1 MNETGYLQRLT
12 TRLADGLARVPEA
25 LRGRQIAFLQGSQLA
40 DGSFPDREGGA
51 DLYYTGFGL
60 RGLAALD
67 ALTPDIAGRAAG
79 YLRASLGG
87 QANVVDF
94 YSLLY
99 SCLLLQASAGID
111 ILSDSPPD
119 WPDRVAATLET
130 FRTADGGYA
139 KMPNHPGG
147 GSTYH
152 SFLVG
157 LCYEVLGRSLPDP
170 DAIEKFVLSRR
181 RDDGGFVEVAPM
193 RRSGTNPT
201 AAAIGLLQLIGRPP
215 SGELRDSL
223 IELLLEALSDE
234 GGLRANARVPVA
246 DLLSTFTGLWTL
258 EQLGA
263 LDRIDAAAARAY
275 VEELEVDGGGFHGG
289 VWDDGTD
296 VEYTFYGLGV
306 LALMSAGANL

>member
-1 MNETGYLQRLT
+1 MSNTSYLERLT
-12 TRLADGLARVPEA
+12 SRMTEGLARVPQEI
-25 LRGRQIAFLQGSQLA
+25 RQRHIAFLQAAQLP
-40 DGSFPDREGGA
+40 DGSWPDREGGA

-67 ALTPDIAGRAAG
+67 ALTPEIAERAAG
-79 YLRASLGG
+79 SLLAALNQ

-99 SCLLLQASAGID
+99 SCLLLQVSAGID
-111 ILSDSPPD
+111 VLAGSPPD
-119 WPDRVAATLET
+119 WPDRVAQTLET

-139 KMPNHPGG
+139 KMPRHPGG

-157 LCYEVLGRSLPDP
+157 LCYEVLNRPIPDP
-170 DAIEKFVLSRR
+170 DRLEQFVASRR
-181 RDDGGFVEVAPM
+181 REDGGFVEVAPM

-201 AAAIGLLQLIGRPP
+201 AAAVGLLQLIGRTPT
-215 SGELRDSL
+215 GDLRAAIVEHL
-223 IELLLEALSDE
+223 VETLSDE
-234 GGLRANARVPVA
+234 GGLRANARVPLA

-258 EQLGA
+258 DQLGA
-263 LDRIDAAAARAY
+263 LDRIDRDAARAY
-275 VEELEVDGGGFHGG
+275 AESLQCDAGGFHGG
-289 VWDDGTD
+289 FWDGGTD

-306 LALMSAGANL
+306 LALLA

>member
-1 MNETGYLQRLT
+1 M
-12 TRLADGLARVPEA
+12 
-25 LRGRQIAFLQGSQLA
+25 QLP

-67 ALTPDIAGRAAG
+67 ALTLEIAQRAAD
-79 YLRASLGG
+79 YLRTSLGG

-99 SCLLLQASAGID
+99 ACLLLQASAGID
-111 ILSDSPPD
+111 VLAGSPPD

-157 LCYEVLGRSLPDP
+157 LCYEVLSRSLPDP

-181 RDDGGFVEVAPM
+181 REDGGFVEVAPM

-201 AAAIGLLQLIGRPP
+201 AAAVGLLQLIGRPP
-215 SGELRDSL
+215 SGEMRDAL
-223 IELLLEALSDE
+223 VEHLLETVSDE

-263 LDRIDAAAARAY
+263 LDRIDAAMGRAF
-275 VEELEVDGGGFHGG
+275 VESLEGKDGGFHGF
-289 VWDDGTD
+289 VLDDGTD
-296 VEYTFYGLGV
+296 VEYTFYGLGI
-306 LALMSAGANL
+306 LALLG